1 MAAKKIGTKSVL
13 TKEVK
18 EAIETANR
26 RVLNKA
32 LYRLYLAKVNP
43 DYKIGDREAHEQWYQ
58 FISGVIDGSISI
70 KELESAPDKKAKSE
84 KKSSAKSSKST
95 AKSSKST
102 TKTTKNTKTT
112 ATATS
117 NSDNDKIRVMLMA
130 DYMAGKITAKQ
141 FADAIIAI

>member
-18 EAIETANR
+18 EAIENGNR

-112 ATATS
+112 AT
-117 NSDNDKIRVMLMA
+117 SDDNKIREMLMA

-141 FADAIIAI
+141 FADAIVAI